1 VILEMV
7 NQSGNVLEGFLA
19 VKAIEVEGVDRRLAD
34 RNVIAEIGDAFGAER
49 ALLQKNSWYGLF
61 IMPNTL
67 NFTGRYNLISVEL
80 NL

>member
-1 VILEMV
+1 MV

-49 ALLQKNSWYGLF
+49 ALLQKTVGTVCL
-61 IMPNTL
+61 
-67 NFTGRYNLISVEL
+67 
-80 NL
+80 